1 MIPERVPG
9 QLGEEAMVLVAI
21 REEVR
26 EHEVG
31 LEGLFDLLEDL
42 FDTLALIRKEAGLKS
57 LYDNLLAAHALE
69 KPARTALGFCG
80 PPATRAEHNPAHFQ
94 VRPFTHELQQRA
106 ATTNFNVIGVRPEA
120 KHSL

>member
-9 QLGEEAMVLVAI
+9 QLGEDAMVLVAI

-26 EHEVG
+26 EHQVG

-42 FDTLALIRKEAGLKS
+42 LDTLALIRKEAGLEP

-69 KPARTALGFCG
+69 KPARTALGFRG
-80 PPATRAEHNPAHFQ
+80 PPATCAEHNPAHFQ
-94 VRPFTHELQQRA
+94 VTPFTRELQQRST
-106 ATTNFNVIGVRPEA
+106 TTNLNVIGVRPEA
-120 KHSL
+120 KHSF